1 MTYVFRVQINFDKP
15 TSNYHYI
22 LHVDISRIT
31 RCTQFVKMGLM
42 GFRLLLAM
50 LTTAAVAD
58 AYQPKGKGY
67 SILRVHPK
75 GSLPVH
81 PKGDIV
87 AINNTRHLEKPL
99 LPQLPLHLNPK
110 GSFLHG
116 HRRLTPVNPTGA
128 ILPSRPYSPRYNLRG
143 SYPPVRPKGQL
154 EPNTPLGLHQPLYPN
169 GPRALPT
176 QHLHPKSTPAQPL
189 QDTRDMSI
197 LKQTSSTQMKTA
209 YSTENKNKTWNK
221 KKETNIVYPNY
232 PSDPSANKS
241 TVSPWD
247 QKKQTHPSNQHNPL
261 VNSQNIPTA
270 PNQQTN
276 PSEPAGQVKDL
287 NSQDQRQSRYVQR
300 VNLNNHGQQGNRIV
314 PRLAVGQNP
323 NYQDQGVPPSR
334 PGGWQLTNPSTYDQF
349 PSDTWQVVEPS
360 PQGQNPSDPWLSSP
374 KHAIQ

>member
-31 RCTQFVKMGLM
+31 RCTKFVKMGVM
-42 GFRLLLAM
+42 GYRLLLAM

-67 SILRVHPK
+67 SIPRVHPK

-99 LPQLPLHLNPK
+99 LPQLPLHLNSK

-128 ILPSRPYSPRYNLRG
+128 ILPPRPYSPRYNLRG
-143 SYPPVRPKGQL
+143 SYLAVRPKGQL
-154 EPNTPLGLHQPLYPN
+154 EPSTPLGLHQP
-169 GPRALPT
+169 
-176 QHLHPKSTPAQPL
+176 Q
-189 QDTRDMSI
+189 
-197 LKQTSSTQMKTA
+197 
-209 YSTENKNKTWNK
+209 
-221 KKETNIVYPNY
+221 TNIVYPNY
-232 PSDPSANKS
+232 PSDPSANKP

-247 QKKQTHPSNQHNPL
+247 KKKQTHPSNQHNPW
-261 VNSQNIPTA
+261 VKSQNTPTA

-300 VNLNNHGQQGNRIV
+300 VNLNNHGQQGNRID

-323 NYQDQGVPPSR
+323 NYQDQGVPPSQ
-334 PGGWQLTNPSTYDQF
+334 PGGWQLTNPSTNDQF
-349 PSDTWQVVEPS
+349 PPDTWQVVDPS

-374 KHAIQ
+374 KHAMQ